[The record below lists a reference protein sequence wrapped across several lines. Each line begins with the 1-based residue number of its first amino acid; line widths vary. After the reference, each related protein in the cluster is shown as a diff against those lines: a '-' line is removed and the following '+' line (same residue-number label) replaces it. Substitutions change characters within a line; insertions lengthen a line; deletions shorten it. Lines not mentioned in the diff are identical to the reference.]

1 MDDSFAFRTTAP
13 PLRRRIDRRLVKA
26 GIGAGVVLLVVGW
39 FASWVIASERRSFSD
54 LPPAVIP
61 SQEAGAEAAQDPAT
75 RQDADEA
82 LRIAFATAR
91 AASIDGRTFVDA
103 GPARLTEL
111 QPSYSYVDGP
121 STMPRI
127 VSVATSHEVWA
138 AAVMAPD
145 GTCLWIRATLA
156 GEVTRLAGDV
166 TGIAG
171 ECTGSA
177 ALRSDG
183 RR

>member
-13 PLRRRIDRRLVKA
+13 VRRQVDRRLVKA
-26 GIGAGVVLLVVGW
+26 GIGAGLVLCVFAW

-54 LPPAVIP
+54 RPPVAIP
-61 SQEAGAEAAQDPAT
+61 AADATAADLDAARQDAWDALEFAYVAAQD
-75 RQDADEA
+75 
-82 LRIAFATAR
+82 
-91 AASIDGRTFVDA
+91 ASIEGRTYVDA

-111 QPSYSYVDGP
+111 QPGFSFVDGP

-127 VSVATSHEVWA
+127 VSVASSHEVWA
-138 AAVMAPD
+138 AAVMASD

-166 TGIAG
+166 TKTTGG

-177 ALRSDG
+177 ALSSGG
-183 RR
+183 RG